1 MEIVM
6 WFRSSKLAFIAVI
19 LTLCLSACGTPA
31 GQNGTLAGQNNVTWE
46 FEGDDIRVIE
56 SLVDGERDRRS
67 FFPATAIEEVST
79 SDHLVTV
86 RSGGETFKIHCFD
99 KKQAT
104 DLASVLQKAQKL
116 AEN

>member
-19 LTLCLSACGTPA
+19 LTLCLSACGTP
-31 GQNGTLAGQNNVTWE
+31 AGQNNVTWE

-99 KKQAT
+99 RKQAI